1 MVLAVAIESAEH
13 RMKPVPHSLIAFL
26 LAATAAGQ
34 TAVAVSITPP
44 PRSRLNRR
52 AKPSSS

>member
-44 PRSRLNRR
+44 
-52 AKPSSS
+52 AAD